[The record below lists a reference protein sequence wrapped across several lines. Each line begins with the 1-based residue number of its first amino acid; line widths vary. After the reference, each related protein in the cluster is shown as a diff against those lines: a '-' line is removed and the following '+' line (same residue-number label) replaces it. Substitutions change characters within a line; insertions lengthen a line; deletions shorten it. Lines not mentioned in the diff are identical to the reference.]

1 MTNYLSRNFLLM
13 KALIKTKCGLEKYE
27 RLRGN
32 TGFIGRI
39 RFFWF
44 MFFAIL
50 RDLPKRK
57 T

>member
-1 MTNYLSRNFLLM
+1 M

-27 RLRGN
+27 RLKGN

-57 T
+57 LNS